1 MEVPAS
7 AMIDTAI
14 GNEEDA
20 MEERVSPTVRL
31 RKLTRGIRRWRA
43 EAGLRQ
49 DDVVAALDWSKAKLS
64 RFENAEK
71 GAGPAEVIA
80 LATVYG
86 VPEAERDQYVA
97 LALQARQKGWWQR
110 YGQDTLASN
119 FEEYVGLESE
129 ATEVRE
135 FAAELI
141 PGLLQTE
148 SYATELIRAWIPTA
162 DEVVMKE
169 RADLRAQRQARLHET
184 DPLVLRTVIRE
195 SALRQLVGGPEVM
208 REQLKHLANSAKL
221 PNVTVQVL
229 PFSAGAIP
237 ALGTPFTLLSF
248 PDHDDPDVAFTEFLT
263 GSVYLEDPE
272 EVQTYNLNYSGL
284 RAKALSQKESI
295 TFLNRLAREL

>member
-1 MEVPAS
+1 
-7 AMIDTAI
+7 
-14 GNEEDA
+14 
-20 MEERVSPTVRL
+20 MEERISPTVRL
-31 RKLTRGIRRWRA
+31 RRLTRGIRRWRA

-49 DDVVAALDWSKAKLS
+49 EDVAAALDWSKPKLS

-71 GAGPAEVIA
+71 SAGPAEVLA
-80 LATVYG
+80 LAAVYG
-86 VPEAERDQYVA
+86 VPDAERDQYVA

-129 ATEVRE
+129 AAEVRE

-148 SYATELIRAWIPTA
+148 RYATELIQAWIPQA

-184 DPLVLRTVIRE
+184 NPLTVGTVIHE

-208 REQLKHLANSAKL
+208 REQLKHLVASAKL
-221 PNVTVQVL
+221 PNVPLQVL
-229 PFSAGAIP
+229 PFSTGAIP
-237 ALGTPFTLLSF
+237 ALGAPFILLSF
-248 PDHDDPDVAFTEFLT
+248 PDQEDPDVAFAEHLT
-263 GSVYLEDPE
+263 SSVYMEDPA
-272 EVQTYNLNYSGL
+272 EVEMYTLNYSAL
-284 RAKALSQKESI
+284 RSKALSQKESI